1 MLTVKSCGPYTMNW
15 HRKGAMLLLAVVVFW
30 TALPA
35 SACLL
40 TGRSPA
46 QRDCCRAMAKACS
59 SAVAGAS
66 GFCCQIHG
74 SNPAQVPVQPNAPAQ
89 SLEIAVLPGQF
100 ALQAPATAI
109 TAFINTFEAPPPKF
123 PPGGAFALRI

>member
-1 MLTVKSCGPYTMNW
+1 MLTVEDYGPYTMIW
-15 HRKGAMLLLAVVVFW
+15 RRKGAMLLLAIVVFW

-40 TGRSPA
+40 TGRSTA

-59 SAVAGAS
+59 STVAGAS
-66 GFCCQIHG
+66 GACCQIHG
-74 SNPAQVPVQPNAPAQ
+74 SNPAQVPVQPNSPAQ
-89 SLEIAVLPGQF
+89 SFETADLPGQA
-100 ALQAPATAI
+100 ALVAPAIAVSGSTNA
-109 TAFINTFEAPPPKF
+109 FEAPPPQF